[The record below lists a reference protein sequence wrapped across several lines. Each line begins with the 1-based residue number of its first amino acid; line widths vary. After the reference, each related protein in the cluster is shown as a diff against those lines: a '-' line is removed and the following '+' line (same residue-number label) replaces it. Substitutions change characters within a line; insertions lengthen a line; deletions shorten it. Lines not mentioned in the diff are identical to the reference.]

1 MTPEVIE
8 PDERPW
14 EKLRIAVQQQDA
26 GKAHDVIDNL
36 SGSDSAHALFQL
48 EEEERTQLLKLV
60 DNENAAWLL
69 EQLPDETAA
78 SLVEELDAADAA
90 DILEELDSDDRADVL
105 GEMDEK
111 DAAAILEKMEKAESV
126 SARQLMS
133 YEEDTAGG
141 LMMTEMFKFQDSE
154 TVADVLKKLSDPA
167 EDFERYRG
175 GHPYIVDGSGKLRG
189 VVSLRKLL
197 TTARST
203 ELGSIMS
210 PAISVKPE
218 APLSELRD
226 LFDEHPFLSLPVI
239 DDDERLIGAVS
250 RDALADAELER
261 AESEVQKLQGVVTEE
276 LRSMPTTLRARRRL
290 SWLTVNIG
298 LNIIAASV
306 IAFYEDT
313 LSAVIA
319 LAVFLPI
326 VSDMSGC
333 SGNQAVAVS
342 MRELSLGIARP
353 NDILRVWFKEA
364 AVGLI
369 NGIALGTLIAL
380 AAWAW
385 KGNPYIGLVVGI
397 ALALNTLVAVSIGGT
412 VPLLLKR
419 FNVDP
424 AVASGPMLTTITDMC
439 GFFLVLSLATA
450 MMPLLV

>member
-1 MTPEVIE
+1 MAEETIE
-8 PDERPW
+8 LDERPW
-14 EKLRIAVQQQDA
+14 EKLRAAIEA
-26 GKAHDVIDNL
+26 GNAKAAHEIIETLSASDN
-36 SGSDSAHALFQL
+36 ARALLQL
-48 EEEERTQLLKLV
+48 DESERLKLFELI
-60 DNENAAWLL
+60 DIETAAWLV

-78 SLVEELDAADAA
+78 SLIDDLDAADAA

-105 GEMDEK
+105 GEMAEA
-111 DAAAILEKMEKAESV
+111 DAAAILNEMEKNESDE
-126 SARQLMS
+126 ARQLMS
-133 YEEDTAGG
+133 YEYNTAGG
-141 LMMTEMFKFQDSE
+141 LMMTEMFKFHQSE
-154 TVADVLKKLSDPA
+154 TVAAVLKKLSDPD

-175 GHPYIVDGSGKLRG
+175 GHPYIVDDEGRLQG

-203 ELGSIMS
+203 ELGLIMS

-218 APLSELRD
+218 APLSEIRD
-226 LFDEHPFLSLPVI
+226 LFDEYPFLSLPVI
-239 DDDERLIGAVS
+239 DDNQKLIGAVS
-250 RDALADAELER
+250 RDALSEAELER

-276 LRSMPTTLRARRRL
+276 LRSMPTVLRARRRL
-290 SWLTVNIG
+290 SWLTINIG

-342 MRELSLGIARP
+342 MRELSLGFARP
-353 NDILRVWFKEA
+353 GDALRVWAKEA
-364 AVGLI
+364 SVGTI
-369 NGIALGTLIAL
+369 NGLALGALIAL
-380 AAWAW
+380 AAWLW
-385 KGNPYIGLVVGI
+385 KGNPYIGLVVGA

-412 VPLLLKR
+412 VPLILKHY
-419 FNVDP
+419 NVDP

-450 MMPLLV
+450 MMPLLI